1 MKPLEGR
8 PWFRPPEVAASETR
22 EGETVV
28 KPLEGGTYFLH
39 SRVVDCFYPPEGAS
53 DFANSRGTLHS
64 ACLPEEQLP
73 LLPLEEACI
82 MPSGGEPSMIELQS
96 NDTFAPHPRG
106 QPIE

>member
-1 MKPLEGR
+1 MKPLEGGH
-8 PWFRPPEVAASETR
+8 WFRPPEAAASETR
-22 EGETVV
+22 EGGTVV
-28 KPLEGGTYFLH
+28 KPLEGRTYFFTLQS
-39 SRVVDCFYPPEGAS
+39 SRLFTLQRVD
-53 DFANSRGTLHS
+53 NSRGILYS
-64 ACLPEEQLP
+64 AYLPEKQLP